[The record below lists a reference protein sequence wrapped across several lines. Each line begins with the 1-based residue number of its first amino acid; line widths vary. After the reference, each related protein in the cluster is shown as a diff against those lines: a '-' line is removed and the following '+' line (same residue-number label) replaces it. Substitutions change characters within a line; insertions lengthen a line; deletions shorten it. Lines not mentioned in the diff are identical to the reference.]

1 MHVAFV
7 LQVNRAVDYVG
18 GGTKALVE
26 AKQYQKSKRKWCCCA
41 IITLLIILIIVFVV
55 VSQANLSSGRYL
67 LQAELWAASVITV
80 MC

>member
-1 MHVAFV
+1 V

-26 AKQYQKSKRKWCCCA
+26 AKTLQKSKRKWCCCA
-41 IITLLIILIIVFVV
+41 IILLLIIIVIVVVV
-55 VSQANLSSGRYL
+55 VSGSSAGAL
-67 LQAELWAASVITV
+67 AGAGMA